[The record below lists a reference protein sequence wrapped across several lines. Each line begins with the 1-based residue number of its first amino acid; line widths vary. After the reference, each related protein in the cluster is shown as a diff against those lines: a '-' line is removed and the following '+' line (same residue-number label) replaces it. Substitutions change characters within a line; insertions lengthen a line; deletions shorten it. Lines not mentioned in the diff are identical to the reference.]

1 MGVGRIFSRGD
12 HQQIFRQVTI
22 KIFQRGAKSDE
33 ISFFPLETKKT
44 TFFAKNI
51 IKKYETSKSIG
62 PLPPFR
68 RPWLLRD
75 IPTSIYAFK
84 MPRPRVDVSPCPLA
98 TPLSSRQNHVCFKLY
113 SQIHWSWT
121 KLQKLS
127 YWHILQN
134 KNCSYTCSEMLNP
147 VPYFPSIEFSHTQ
160 LYR

>member
-1 MGVGRIFSRGD
+1 MTFDIFVIVTMGVGRIFSRGD

-68 RPWLLRD
+68 RP
-75 IPTSIYAFK
+75 
-84 MPRPRVDVSPCPLA
+84 
-98 TPLSSRQNHVCFKLY
+98 
-113 SQIHWSWT
+113 
-121 KLQKLS
+121 
-127 YWHILQN
+127 
-134 KNCSYTCSEMLNP
+134 
-147 VPYFPSIEFSHTQ
+147 
-160 LYR
+160 